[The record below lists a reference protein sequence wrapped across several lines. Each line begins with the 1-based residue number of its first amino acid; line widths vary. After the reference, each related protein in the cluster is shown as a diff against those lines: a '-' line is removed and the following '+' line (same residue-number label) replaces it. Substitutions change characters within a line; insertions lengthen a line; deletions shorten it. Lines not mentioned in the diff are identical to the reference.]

1 MGAGPN
7 VTRRELLGAGILGA
21 VSVTTYAEREVKV
34 IDDFS
39 DPGVSALGTRWQG
52 FSDRVM
58 GGVSDGVLRHDR
70 IAGRECLRLTG
81 RVTTANNGGFLQM
94 ALNLAPRGAFFD
106 ATGFSGLEIDVLG
119 NGERYNCHL
128 RSADVRWYSQS
139 YRATFTATASW
150 ERIRLPFPSF
160 EPHELEAPLDLSRLK
175 RLGLLGW
182 MREFEVD
189 LAVSGVFLYRE

>member
-1 MGAGPN
+1 MTSAPKA
-7 VTRRELLGAGILGA
+7 TRRALLGGFLG
-21 VSVTTYAEREVKV
+21 SISTSGFAERKVTV

-39 DPGVSALGTRWQG
+39 SPGVSALGTRWEG

-58 GGVSDGVLRHDR
+58 GGVSDGTLRRDR
-70 IAGRECLRLTG
+70 IDGRDCLRLTG

-94 ALNLAPRGAFFD
+94 ALSLAPRGSFFD
-106 ATGFSGLEIDVLG
+106 ATGFSGFEIDVRG
-119 NGERYNCHL
+119 NGESYNCHL

-139 YRATFTATASW
+139 YRASFEASSQW
-150 ERIRLPFPSF
+150 RRVRIPFSSF
-160 EPHELEAPLDLSRLK
+160 EPHEIEQPLDVSRLK

-189 LAVSGVFLYRE
+189 LAVAGVFLYRE